1 MLKNMTIKWRLVF
14 VICFLSLLTIV
25 IGIVGLTSLRS
36 ANLSIK
42 SLYSDRLVVLS
53 QLDLVMKMNLGN
65 QLLLTRST
73 IDAPEVVQKN
83 LDQIGKNIA
92 EANKSWDAY
101 MASIKDPTEK
111 KLADEFV
118 DNRKK
123 FIFEASRPA
132 VAALRAHDEAEV
144 KRIVQGPMVPLFA
157 AVHGSMENLI
167 RYQAD
172 KGREEYE
179 KNQELYSL
187 SRNVSIAAIGTGLL
201 LSALVGIL
209 LLRAISDPLNEAVQV
224 AKSVAAGNLVQSIV
238 VRSSNE
244 TGQLMQ
250 ALKDMTA
257 SLSRTVGN
265 VRASTQT
272 INVASGEIAAGN
284 GELSAHTE
292 AQAGALEETASSMEQ
307 LTLAVRHNAEN
318 AEQANQLARTA
329 SAVAVQGGL
338 AVSKVVENM
347 ESIRDSSRQIADI
360 IGVIDGIAFQTNI
373 LALNAAV
380 EAARAGEQGR
390 GFAVVAAEVR
400 TLAQRSASAAKEIKG
415 LIGNSVDKVD
425 IGGKLVDNAGENMQ
439 AIVSSVK
446 QVADIMGQISTASQ
460 QQRAGI
466 EEVNRAVMQMDQM
479 TQKNAAL
486 VEQSAAAAE
495 SLREQANQLAGTVSV
510 FKLDDALQPGRSLQ
524 LQLN

>member
-1 MLKNMTIKWRLVF
+1 MLKNMTIKLRLIF

-25 IGIVGLTSLRS
+25 IGIVGLTSLSS
-36 ANLSIK
+36 ANDSIR
-42 SLYSDRLVVLS
+42 SLYADRLVVLS

-73 IDAPEVVQKN
+73 IDPADVVQQN

-92 EANKSWDAY
+92 EANKAWDAY
-101 MASIKDPTEK
+101 IASIKDPAEK
-111 KLADEFV
+111 KLADEFAE
-118 DNRKK
+118 NRKK
-123 FIFEASRPA
+123 FIFDASRPA

-157 AVHGSMENLI
+157 SVHTSMENLI

-172 KGREEYE
+172 KGKEEYE
-179 KNQELYSL
+179 KNQDLYIL
-187 SRNVSIAAIGTGLL
+187 SRNVSLIAIGAGLL
-201 LSALVGIL
+201 LSALVGFL
-209 LLRAISDPLNEAVQV
+209 LIRVISGPLNEAVQV
-224 AKSVAAGNLVQSIV
+224 AKSVAAGNLAQDIV

-257 SLSRTVGN
+257 SLCRTVGE
-265 VRASTQT
+265 VRTSTHTITIASR
-272 INVASGEIAAGN
+272 EIATGN
-284 GELSAHTE
+284 ADLSTRTE
-292 AQAGALEETASSMEQ
+292 AQAGSLEETASSMEQ
-307 LTLAVRHNAEN
+307 LTLAVRHNAEH
-318 AEQANQLARTA
+318 AEQGSQLALSA
-329 SAVAVQGGL
+329 SEVATQGGQAVARVVQ
-338 AVSKVVENM
+338 NM
-347 ESIRDSSRQIADI
+347 ESIRDSSRKITDI

-400 TLAQRSASAAKEIKG
+400 SLAQRSAGAAREIKS
-415 LIGNSVDKVD
+415 LIGDSVDKVD
-425 IGGKLVDNAGENMQ
+425 AGSKLVDDAGASMQ
-439 AIVSSVK
+439 AIVSSVR
-446 QVADIMGQISTASQ
+446 QVADIMGQVSAASQ
-460 QQRAGI
+460 QQRDGI
-466 EEVNRAVMQMDQM
+466 EEINRAINQMDEM

-495 SLREQANQLAGTVSV
+495 SMQDQADKLASAVSV
-510 FKLDDALQPGRSLQ
+510 FRVADNRQ
-524 LQLN
+524 LSRTLLLE